1 MKKYTK
7 PSINVVTIQTARMIA
22 SSGDVKNVSIS
33 DTEYSGPFNS
43 RGSSGLWD
51 DEEEQ

>member
-7 PSINVVTIQTARMIA
+7 PSIKVVTIQTARMIA
-22 SSGDVKNVSIS
+22 SSGETRNVNIS
-33 DTEYSGPFNS
+33 ETEYSGTFNS

-51 DEEEQ
+51 DEDE